1 MKKLVVALDPP
12 AAIRDDGGSRSRP
25 ARGLHNGEAKT
36 VKPPIDWAL
45 VAIFGGCLLFWS
57 LVVGGVLL
65 LLL

>member
-25 ARGLHNGEAKT
+25 ARGLHNGEAKA

-45 VAIFGGCLLFWS
+45 VAIFGSCLLFWS

-65 LLL
+65 LVL